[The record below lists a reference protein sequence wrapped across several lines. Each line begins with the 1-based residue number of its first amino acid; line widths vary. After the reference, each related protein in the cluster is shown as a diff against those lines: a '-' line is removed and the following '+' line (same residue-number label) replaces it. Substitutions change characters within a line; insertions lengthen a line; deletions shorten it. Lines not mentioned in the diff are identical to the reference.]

1 MTEHKDHR
9 SRMRDRFLKEG
20 LDNFNDINAL
30 ELLLFYCIP
39 QKDTNPLAHALVDA
53 FGNLA
58 GVLDAKKEDLLKV
71 PGVGK
76 NIATFLLLLRETS
89 RFYQVEQSLPGRV
102 LANLNECG
110 NYLMPY
116 FVGREVETIFML
128 CLDAK
133 CKVIC
138 CRMVGEGSINSAN
151 ISVRK
156 IVEIAINAN
165 ATTVILAHN
174 HPSGLA
180 IPSGDDVQTTG
191 RIAKALELVDVNL
204 ADHLVFSG
212 NDFVSIVQ
220 SSYFA
225 PKSDN
230 INI

>member
-220 SSYFA
+220 SNYF
-225 PKSDN
+225 PLKSD
-230 INI
+230 